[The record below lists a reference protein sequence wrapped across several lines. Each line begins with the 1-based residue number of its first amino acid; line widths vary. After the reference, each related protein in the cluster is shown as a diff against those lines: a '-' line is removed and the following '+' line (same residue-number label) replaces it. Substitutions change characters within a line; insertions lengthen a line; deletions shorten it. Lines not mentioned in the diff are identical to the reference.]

1 MWSPHLWMGL
11 IHQFL
16 TSWKEESNLP
26 VTAFEPQLELQRLAQ
41 LPCRLGLVCLLLAI
55 NHFLEINLSPNA
67 SHSFFPFL
75 FLFREEPLRKALSS
89 SCLWASICLQVG
101 SAILRWPCL
110 RKVVWY
116 CRFSSVETKTTP
128 ISLWS
133 LTTCVTII
141 WIQQIINLIYLKH
154 QAL

>member
-1 MWSPHLWMGL
+1 
-11 IHQFL
+11 
-16 TSWKEESNLP
+16 
-26 VTAFEPQLELQRLAQ
+26 
-41 LPCRLGLVCLLLAI
+41 
-55 NHFLEINLSPNA
+55 
-67 SHSFFPFL
+67 
-75 FLFREEPLRKALSS
+75 
-89 SCLWASICLQVG
+89 
-101 SAILRWPCL
+101 
-110 RKVVWY
+110 VVWY